1 MGRLRI
7 VKDVWQFMSHRKK
20 FWLLPALSALFLFGA
35 LLMAG
40 QSSVGVFVY
49 TLF

>member
-1 MGRLRI
+1 MSRMRILR
-7 VKDVWQFMSHRKK
+7 DLWDFMKYRKK
-20 FWLLPALSALFLFGA
+20 FWLLPMLSVLFLFG
-35 LLMAG
+35 LLLAVG

>member
-1 MGRLRI
+1 MSRLRI
-7 VKDVWQFMSHRKK
+7 VRDVWEFMRYRKK
-20 FWLLPALSALFLFGA
+20 FWLLPMLSVLFLFA
-35 LLMAG
+35 LLLAVG

>member
-1 MGRLRI
+1 MSRLRI
-7 VKDVWQFMSHRKK
+7 VRDLWEFMRYRKK
-20 FWLLPALSALFLFGA
+20 FWLLPMLSVLFLFA
-35 LLMAG
+35 LLLAVG

>member
-1 MGRLRI
+1 VTRLRI
-7 VKDVWQFMSHRKK
+7 FRDLWDFMRYRKK
-20 FWLLPALSALFLFGA
+20 FWLLPMLSVLFLFGA
-35 LLMAG
+35 LLAVG

>member
-1 MGRLRI
+1 MSRVRVVRDL
-7 VKDVWQFMSHRKK
+7 WEFMRYRKK
-20 FWLLPALSALFLFGA
+20 FWLLPMLSVLFLFGI
-35 LLMAG
+35 LLAVG